1 MSFLCPECSNK
12 KSLQIIRSIE
22 LASDTR
28 SDEITLQVVRCRD
41 CDYEGLA
48 VYEESTRGALDSET
62 FDHYG
67 YDVDRE
73 SLRSIHATIKRCP
86 KPKDRW
92 CKCKSHEKL
101 NQRDPIGRW
110 VRPGYAPNQKIYP
123 IIL

>member
-22 LASDTR
+22 LAPDAR

-62 FDHYG
+62 VDHYG
-67 YDVDRE
+67 YYVDRKN
-73 SLRSIHATIKRCP
+73 LRSIHSTIKRCP
-86 KPKDRW
+86 KPKDAW
-92 CKCKSHEKL
+92 CKCNSHEKL
-101 NQRDPIGRW
+101 NQRDPSGRW
-110 VRPGYAPNQKIYP
+110 VRPGYSPNQKIYP